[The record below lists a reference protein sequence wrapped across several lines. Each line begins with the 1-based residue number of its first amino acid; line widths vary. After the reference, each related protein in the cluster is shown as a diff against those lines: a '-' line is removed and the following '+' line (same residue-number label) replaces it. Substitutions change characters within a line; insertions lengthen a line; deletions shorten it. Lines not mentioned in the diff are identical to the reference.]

1 MSACRTT
8 CKASIRW
15 IAITRNSL
23 AGWVLAL
30 GLGACN
36 QEADPAVAGQSC
48 TQMRAH
54 FDAAFSKSVD
64 AAVRKAPEEQR
75 RHVSESQKTYLA
87 METKGCCAQEG
98 VCPALNVN

>member
-8 CKASIRW
+8 CKASTRW
-15 IAITRNSL
+15 TATARNSL
-23 AGWVLAL
+23 AGCLLAL

-36 QEADPAVAGQSC
+36 QESDPAFSGQSC

-54 FDAAFSKSVD
+54 FDDAFSKGVD
-64 AAVRKAPEEQR
+64 AAVRKAQEEQR
-75 RHVSESQKTYLA
+75 RHIAESRKTYLA
-87 METKGCCAQEG
+87 MEAQGCCTKQN